1 MDKKETK
8 LNSEQIYEG
17 RVISLRRDEVL
28 CPNGQKS
35 IREVV
40 SHLGGV
46 GILIKVGDKFI
57 IEKQYR
63 YALDKEIYELP
74 AGKLEKGE
82 EPLEAAKR
90 ECLEETGYRPLEMI
104 HLGDMVPTC
113 GYSNEV
119 IHFYYCGKSVK
130 EERHLDSDEF
140 IDVMFLTMDEIE
152 TLIKEDKVVDSKLFT
167 ALTLYRA
174 KIL

>member
-35 IREVV
+35 LREVV
-40 SHLGGV
+40 THHGGV

-74 AGKLEKGE
+74 AGI
-82 EPLEAAKR
+82 P
-90 ECLEETGYRPLEMI
+90 CCQSVW
-104 HLGDMVPTC
+104 LGC
-113 GYSNEV
+113 
-119 IHFYYCGKSVK
+119 
-130 EERHLDSDEF
+130 R
-140 IDVMFLTMDEIE
+140 
-152 TLIKEDKVVDSKLFT
+152 
-167 ALTLYRA
+167 R
-174 KIL
+174 